1 MFNDNVSGTRKE
13 YDSHHRLTKR
23 ARGAAVPI
31 FDIEARVPAARPSPL
46 HYLCM
51 CRPTPSHCVV
61 MRSESCSTFELFYN
75 FTRVI
80 LN

>member
-1 MFNDNVSGTRKE
+1 MSNENVSGTRKE

-51 CRPTPSHCVV
+51 CRPTVPL
-61 MRSESCSTFELFYN
+61 CSDAIRVLFN
-75 FTRVI
+75 VRIVLHFHSSDS
-80 LN
+80 